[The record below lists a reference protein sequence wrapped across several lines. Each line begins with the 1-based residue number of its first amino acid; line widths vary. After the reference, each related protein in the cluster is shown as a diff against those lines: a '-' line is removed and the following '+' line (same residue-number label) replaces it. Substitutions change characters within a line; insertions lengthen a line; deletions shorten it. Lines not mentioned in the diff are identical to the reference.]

1 MSLYTENPLLRG
13 HAQIRLLKI
22 CPASAPATTQ
32 ISCTVD
38 TFEINEAPKY
48 QALSYEWGSK
58 HPINVIEIMN
68 RSVAIRLNLWRFLSS
83 LKHHGY
89 HGYLW
94 CDALCIDQKSDHERN
109 HQVQLMNQIYQKA
122 ECVLVWLGEVD
133 GFSSI
138 AFEALQ
144 LLAEVKGFSSIPFE
158 SRANVWKG
166 LLAISQRKYWTRV
179 WIIQEITVA
188 RDIEVFCGKQKIPWS
203 VLATATKFPPD
214 KLTTWASDLWSPL
227 PDSEDERQL
236 MRRGIGRQLHHS
248 TMYGLMRSQR
258 RWPRYRETITILCNR
273 YKASECEDRRDR
285 IFALFKI
292 SKEVALG
299 RDFSIDYQKDL
310 EGTFLALMAWAG
322 AGSIALDA
330 RLHFASQAAES
341 LSLHWK
347 DYLVESKIGSRKQRS
362 PSFTKWAHQP
372 IELSLPCKYL
382 GTGKLESYHQSL
394 SKIKVN
400 EGVLP
405 HDAAA
410 YTSLDYL
417 DDLGDG
423 EFSLFAFEPANILL
437 LCKFVGDR
445 QWTVCGRG
453 SYHFRS
459 QPIPEPISVP
469 SVFKRL
475 SIFRETY
482 NNTSSYSIQLKNVAQ
497 LMELLLD
504 KLDPQVWF
512 HPWKSTKSGVGLGPS
527 KLAKKEDKNLKTQL
541 GVVTMTRAV
550 LLSSNDDQQNAE
562 EDCEQDS
569 IEADCENLQAISE
582 SLAKPRVQK
591 PPIEKPR
598 KQHGSSSPLYLTE
611 QRVFDPWCERTL
623 AFEDDDSW
631 MPSLDRQ
638 FSKQALVTT
647 PENLLD
653 LPWTHRQISLV

>member
-32 ISCTVD
+32 ISCTFD

-48 QALSYEWGSK
+48 QALSYEWGPK

-122 ECVLVWLGEVD
+122 KCVLVWLGEVD

-158 SRANVWKG
+158 SRTNVWKG
-166 LLAISQRKYWTRV
+166 LLAISRRKYWTRV

-214 KLTTWASDLWSPL
+214 KLITWASDLWSPL

-236 MRRGIGRQLHHS
+236 MRRGIGRQLHHN

-258 RWPRYRETITILCNR
+258 RWPRYRETITTLCNR

-322 AGSIALDA
+322 AGSIALTA
-330 RLHFASQAAES
+330 TIAQ
-341 LSLHWK
+341 
-347 DYLVESKIGSRKQRS
+347 
-362 PSFTKWAHQP
+362 
-372 IELSLPCKYL
+372 
-382 GTGKLESYHQSL
+382 
-394 SKIKVN
+394 
-400 EGVLP
+400 
-405 HDAAA
+405 
-410 YTSLDYL
+410 
-417 DDLGDG
+417 
-423 EFSLFAFEPANILL
+423 
-437 LCKFVGDR
+437 
-445 QWTVCGRG
+445 
-453 SYHFRS
+453 
-459 QPIPEPISVP
+459 
-469 SVFKRL
+469 KR
-475 SIFRETY
+475 
-482 NNTSSYSIQLKNVAQ
+482 
-497 LMELLLD
+497 
-504 KLDPQVWF
+504 
-512 HPWKSTKSGVGLGPS
+512 
-527 KLAKKEDKNLKTQL
+527 
-541 GVVTMTRAV
+541 
-550 LLSSNDDQQNAE
+550 
-562 EDCEQDS
+562 
-569 IEADCENLQAISE
+569 
-582 SLAKPRVQK
+582 
-591 PPIEKPR
+591 
-598 KQHGSSSPLYLTE
+598 
-611 QRVFDPWCERTL
+611 
-623 AFEDDDSW
+623 
-631 MPSLDRQ
+631 
-638 FSKQALVTT
+638 
-647 PENLLD
+647 
-653 LPWTHRQISLV
+653 